1 MLLHLVILLPI
12 LITAIWAIVSKV
24 RVKAWHDVAEL
35 LITVVAGLLNA
46 VLIAAW
52 YENGELTTPL
62 LMLRQIC
69 VVLFVPICYVYFARQ
84 ITINSF
90 DLVVIT
96 LLWACL
102 LLFTLPGGVVN
113 LSSETL
119 LDEDFKLWTY
129 TIITDDD
136 VYKIEVCSIILI
148 LQLIVAAISYMD
160 IIRLFR
166 KYRLRARGNVQIYM
180 IWVAAMICFLLSM
193 TIRGY
198 IYEHGRMWLFFA
210 LYSLLFSYIFALL
223 ARNVDLRPYLQPIVE
238 EEESKSP
245 NSEISLLNNPPVN
258 AENLINQSRQ
268 MAAHVRKLLNEDC
281 VWKQAGYTSKDAIA
295 NIGTN
300 RTYFARM
307 MQAEFGCNFSDL
319 ILKKRMNEARRLLLT
334 TELTVAEVAA
344 LSGFGDS
351 STLTLRFKEIE
362 HTTPAKWR
370 KEKTE

>member
-52 YENGELTTPL
+52 YENGELSTPL

-119 LDEDFKLWTY
+119 LDEAFKLWTY
-129 TIITDDD
+129 TIITDDE

-148 LQLIVAAISYMD
+148 LQLTMAVISYMD

-166 KYRLRARGNVQIYM
+166 KYRLRARGNVQIYL
-180 IWVAAMICFLLSM
+180 IWIVAMIGFLLYM

-238 EEESKSP
+238 EEERKSP
-245 NSEISLLNNPPVN
+245 NSEISPLNNPPVN

-351 STLTLRFKEIE
+351 STLTLHFKEIE

>member
-52 YENGELTTPL
+52 YENGELSTPL

-96 LLWACL
+96 LLWACM

-119 LDEDFKLWTY
+119 LDEAFKLWTY
-129 TIITDDD
+129 TIITDDE

-148 LQLIVAAISYMD
+148 LQLIVAVISYMD

-166 KYRLRARGNVQIYM
+166 KYRLRARGNVQIYL
-180 IWVAAMICFLLSM
+180 IWIAAMIGFLLSM

>member
-35 LITVVAGLLNA
+35 LIAVVTGLLNA
-46 VLIAAW
+46 VLIAVW

-113 LSSETL
+113 LSSKTL
-119 LDEDFKLWTY
+119 LDEAFKLWTY
-129 TIITDDD
+129 TIITDDE

-166 KYRLRARGNVQIYM
+166 KYRLRARGNVQFYL
-180 IWVAAMICFLLSM
+180 IWVAAMIGFLLSM

-351 STLTLRFKEIE
+351 STLTLHFKEIE

>member
-35 LITVVAGLLNA
+35 LIAVVTGLLNA

-62 LMLRQIC
+62 YMLRQIC
-69 VVLFVPICYVYFARQ
+69 VVLFVPIRYIYFARQ
-84 ITINSF
+84 TTINSF

-119 LDEDFKLWTY
+119 LDEAFKLWTY

-148 LQLIVAAISYMD
+148 LQLTMAVISYMD

-166 KYRLRARGNVQIYM
+166 KYRLRARGNVQIYL
-180 IWVAAMICFLLSM
+180 IWIVAMIGFLLSM

-198 IYEHGRMWLFFA
+198 IYQHGRMWIFFA
-210 LYSLLFSYIFALL
+210 LYSLLFSSIFALL

-238 EEESKSP
+238 EEERKSP
-245 NSEISLLNNPPVN
+245 NSEISPLNNPPVN

-351 STLTLRFKEIE
+351 STLTLHFKEIE